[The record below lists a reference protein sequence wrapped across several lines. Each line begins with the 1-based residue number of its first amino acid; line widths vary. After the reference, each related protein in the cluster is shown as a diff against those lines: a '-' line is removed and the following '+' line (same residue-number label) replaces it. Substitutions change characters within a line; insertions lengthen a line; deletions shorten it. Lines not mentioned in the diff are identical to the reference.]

1 MANQHNDRDYFR
13 GKSVSLET
21 GIRALIEYLR
31 ETENDTAVVVD
42 HRVVDFTPQ
51 LSEILDTEL
60 DRITANDAS
69 ANKESF
75 RLGFLDGKELLC
87 DIAPSDDLF
96 VEGN

>member
-1 MANQHNDRDYFR
+1 MENQHNDRDYFR

-51 LSEILDTEL
+51 LSEKLDTEL

-69 ANKESF
+69 ANKSF
-75 RLGFLDGKELLC
+75 RQGFLDGKELLC